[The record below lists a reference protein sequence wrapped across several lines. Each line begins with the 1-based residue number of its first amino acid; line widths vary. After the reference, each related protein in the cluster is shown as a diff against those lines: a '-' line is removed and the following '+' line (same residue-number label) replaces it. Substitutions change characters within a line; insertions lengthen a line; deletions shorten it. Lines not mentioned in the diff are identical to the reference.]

1 MYKNRR
7 HPTEAECRLFCC
19 PILLSRCRFCS
30 FLKLLSYR
38 HTANGSLF
46 AFFLIIRIRKRN
58 VKETSLFKI
67 PKWHVPKRKL
77 LSISIISLYNKV
89 TEITCLS
96 EETRCVMNF
105 HEKLNEYI
113 QMLPC
118 TAKELSELSGLSA
131 ATLSR
136 YRSGERVPDMRSS
149 AFSQLCSAIAR
160 ISEQK
165 GNSTLTADAVRES
178 FLSCEDLVTVDREQL
193 RYNFNTLISLLNI
206 NISRLCQYTNYD
218 TSTIFRF
225 RSGSRQIAEP
235 EKFAAVI
242 AGYIAKEMDSASEK
256 AVLAELFGCTAESL
270 ADPSVRFQK
279 LQTYLLEAKGKREDS
294 VSHFLSKLDAFDL
307 NEYIKA
313 IHFDE
318 LKLPPAMPFHLP
330 TSKSY
335 FGIHDMM
342 ESELDF
348 LKATVL
354 SRSMESVIMYSDMPM
369 SEMAKDPDFPK
380 KWMFGMAMM
389 LKKGLHLHQIHNL
402 DRSFDEM
409 MLGLESWIPMYMTG
423 QISPYYLKGVQNSV
437 FLHFLKVSGPAALT
451 GEAISGFHSDGKYY
465 LTKSKEEVAYYRNRA
480 EELLKNASPLMD
492 IYLADKAGALQAFF
506 VADSH
511 QNGNR
516 RNILS
521 ALPLYTMD
529 AAFLET
535 FLSAR
540 GIPSSDRRTILSY
553 AAAQRQIQE
562 EILKTSPVE
571 DEFSLPDLAE
581 FAQYPMCLSLSGLF
595 YPKQLFYTFAEYQ
608 AHLAQTRAYAASH
621 ANYTFTETSSCTFRN
636 LQIQIHEGKWAM
648 ISKNTAP
655 TIHFVIHHPKL
666 RSAIENFIP
675 PLVEN

>member
-1 MYKNRR
+1 
-7 HPTEAECRLFCC
+7 
-19 PILLSRCRFCS
+19 
-30 FLKLLSYR
+30 
-38 HTANGSLF
+38 
-46 AFFLIIRIRKRN
+46 
-58 VKETSLFKI
+58 
-67 PKWHVPKRKL
+67 
-77 LSISIISLYNKV
+77 
-89 TEITCLS
+89 
-96 EETRCVMNF
+96 MNF

-118 TAKELSELSGLSA
+118 TAKELSKLSGLSA

-149 AFSQLCSAIAR
+149 AFSQLCSSIAR

-193 RYNFNTLISLLNI
+193 RYNFNTLIPLLNI

-242 AGYIAKEMDSASEK
+242 ARYIAKEMDSASEK

-369 SEMAKDPDFPK
+369 SEMAKDPDFQK

-465 LTKSKEEVAYYRNRA
+465 LTKSKEEVAYYRKRA

-492 IYLADKAGALQAFF
+492 IYLADKAGALQAFL

-648 ISKNTAP
+648 ISKNTTP

>member
-1 MYKNRR
+1 
-7 HPTEAECRLFCC
+7 
-19 PILLSRCRFCS
+19 
-30 FLKLLSYR
+30 
-38 HTANGSLF
+38 
-46 AFFLIIRIRKRN
+46 
-58 VKETSLFKI
+58 
-67 PKWHVPKRKL
+67 
-77 LSISIISLYNKV
+77 
-89 TEITCLS
+89 
-96 EETRCVMNF
+96 MNF

-113 QMLPC
+113 QMLSC

-149 AFSQLCSAIAR
+149 TFSQLCSAIAR

-165 GNSTLTADAVRES
+165 GNSTLTADAVRKS

-193 RYNFNTLISLLNI
+193 RYNFNTLIPLLNI

-225 RSGSRQIAEP
+225 HSGSRQIAEP

-402 DRSFDEM
+402 D
-409 MLGLESWIPMYMTG
+409 
-423 QISPYYLKGVQNSV
+423 
-437 FLHFLKVSGPAALT
+437 
-451 GEAISGFHSDGKYY
+451 
-465 LTKSKEEVAYYRNRA
+465 
-480 EELLKNASPLMD
+480 
-492 IYLADKAGALQAFF
+492 
-506 VADSH
+506 
-511 QNGNR
+511 
-516 RNILS
+516 
-521 ALPLYTMD
+521 
-529 AAFLET
+529 
-535 FLSAR
+535 
-540 GIPSSDRRTILSY
+540 
-553 AAAQRQIQE
+553 
-562 EILKTSPVE
+562 
-571 DEFSLPDLAE
+571 
-581 FAQYPMCLSLSGLF
+581 LSL
-595 YPKQLFYTFAEYQ
+595 
-608 AHLAQTRAYAASH
+608 
-621 ANYTFTETSSCTFRN
+621 
-636 LQIQIHEGKWAM
+636 IH
-648 ISKNTAP
+648 I
-655 TIHFVIHHPKL
+655 
-666 RSAIENFIP
+666 
-675 PLVEN
+675 

>member
-1 MYKNRR
+1 
-7 HPTEAECRLFCC
+7 
-19 PILLSRCRFCS
+19 
-30 FLKLLSYR
+30 
-38 HTANGSLF
+38 
-46 AFFLIIRIRKRN
+46 
-58 VKETSLFKI
+58 
-67 PKWHVPKRKL
+67 
-77 LSISIISLYNKV
+77 
-89 TEITCLS
+89 
-96 EETRCVMNF
+96 MNF

-113 QMLPC
+113 QMLSC

-149 AFSQLCSAIAR
+149 AFSQLCSAIAK

-165 GNSTLTADAVRES
+165 GNSTLTADAVRKS
-178 FLSCEDLVTVDREQL
+178 FLSCADLVTVDREQL
-193 RYNFNTLISLLNI
+193 RYNFNTLIPLLNI

-465 LTKSKEEVAYYRNRA
+465 LTKSKEEVAYYRKRA
-480 EELLKNASPLMD
+480 EELLKNANPLMD
-492 IYLADKAGALQAFF
+492 IYLADKAGALQAFL

-636 LQIQIHEGKWAM
+636 LQFQIHEGKWAM

-666 RSAIENFIP
+666 RSAIESFIP

>member
-1 MYKNRR
+1 
-7 HPTEAECRLFCC
+7 
-19 PILLSRCRFCS
+19 
-30 FLKLLSYR
+30 
-38 HTANGSLF
+38 
-46 AFFLIIRIRKRN
+46 
-58 VKETSLFKI
+58 
-67 PKWHVPKRKL
+67 
-77 LSISIISLYNKV
+77 
-89 TEITCLS
+89 
-96 EETRCVMNF
+96 MNF

-113 QMLPC
+113 QTIPC
-118 TAKELSELSGLSA
+118 TAKEISELSGLSA

-136 YRSGERVPDMRSS
+136 YRSGERVPEMRSP
-149 AFSQLCSAIAR
+149 AFSQLCSAIAVLAER
-160 ISEQK
+160 K
-165 GNSTLTADAVRES
+165 GLSDITCDSVRNS
-178 FLSCEDLVTVDREQL
+178 FLACSNLVTVDREQL

-206 NISRLCQYTNYD
+206 NLSRLCQYTNYD
-218 TSTIFRF
+218 TSTVFRF

-235 EKFAAVI
+235 EKFAAAI

-256 AVLAELFGCTAESL
+256 AVLAELFGCTSESL

-279 LQTYLLEAKGKREDS
+279 LQTYLLEAQGKREDS
-294 VSHFLSKLDAFDL
+294 ITHFLSKLDAFDL

-330 TSKSY
+330 TSKTY

-354 SRSMESVIMYSDMPM
+354 SRSMEPVIMYSDMPM
-369 SEMAKDPDFPK
+369 GEMAKDADFPK

-409 MLGLESWIPMYMTG
+409 MLGLEGWIPMYMTG
-423 QISPYYLKGVQNSV
+423 QISPYYLKGVQNNI
-437 FLHFLKVSGPAALT
+437 FLHFLKVSGTAALS
-451 GEAISGFHSDGKYY
+451 GEAISGFHGDGKYY
-465 LTKSKEEVAYYRNRA
+465 LTKSKEEVVYYRKRA
-480 EELLKNASPLMD
+480 QELLKNASPLMD
-492 IYLADKAGALQAFF
+492 IYLEEKAAALQAFL

-511 QNGNR
+511 VDGNR

-529 AAFLET
+529 ET
-535 FLSAR
+535 FLEAFLSR
-540 GIPSSDRRTILSY
+540 RSIPESDRHAILSY
-553 AAAQRQIQE
+553 AASQRRMQE
-562 EILKTSPVE
+562 EILKTGSVE
-571 DEFSLPDLAE
+571 DEFSLPDPAE
-581 FAQYPMCLSLSGLF
+581 FSQYPMCLALSGMF
-595 YPKQLFYTFAEYQ
+595 YPEVLSYTFEEYQ
-608 AHLAQTRAYAASH
+608 EHLAQTRAFAATH
-621 ANYTFTETSSCTFRN
+621 ASYTFTETSSCTFRN

-675 PLVEN
+675 PLVET